1 MYSIILPSFKEVNNI
16 DLLVDEIFNVLIK
29 DIEIIVID
37 DFSNDGTEELLK
49 KKNKKI

>member
-37 DFSNDGTEELLK
+37 DFSNDGTE
-49 KKNKKI
+49 